1 MSLDHQNI
9 LTLNEN
15 IKAQQT
21 KINKLEEQMN
31 RLSNTVA
38 ILQSELT
45 VAKQLAAYSHGT
57 GPTS

>member
-1 MSLDHQNI
+1 MSLTHQNI

-15 IKAQQT
+15 IKTQQT

-38 ILQSELT
+38 ILQSELM

-57 GPTS
+57 GPTT